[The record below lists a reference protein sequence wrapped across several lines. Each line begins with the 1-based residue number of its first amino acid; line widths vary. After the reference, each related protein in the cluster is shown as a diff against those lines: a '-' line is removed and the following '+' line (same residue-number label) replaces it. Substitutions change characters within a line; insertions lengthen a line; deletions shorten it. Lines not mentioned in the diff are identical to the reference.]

1 MRIIITTLFGLEAP
15 TRDDLLA
22 VGFQKHQLDVKDGV
36 ITLDTGSDDWALD
49 VARVNMWARH
59 AERVFFEVGG
69 FKTGSSDNFT

>member
-1 MRIIITTLFGLEAP
+1 MKIIITTLFGLEAP

-22 VGFQKHQLDVKDGV
+22 RGFDKSRLDVRDGV
-36 ITLDTGSDDWALD
+36 TTLETGKDDWALD

-69 FKTGSSDNFT
+69 FKTGSS